1 VKTEPRNV
9 SQAITQFSEITPALR
24 AWMRTQ
30 QSSGFTADEIMQG
43 LVEAGWSDAVVAHL
57 MAPPQANPLAATA
70 NAARAATDQRMPWPG
85 LAGER
90 LVLDAGDCEVRASLV
105 LREPA
110 LVVLDDFL
118 SEDECRALVEQAAPR
133 MTRSLTVDLQ
143 TGGEAT
149 HQSRT
154 SQGMFFERGESALIS
169 RIEAR
174 IAHLLDWP
182 VQNGEG
188 LQVLRYE
195 AGAEYLPHFD
205 YFDPAAAG
213 TPAILERGG
222 QRVATL
228 VMYLHEPEAGGATVF
243 TDAALSVLPKRGSA
257 VFFSYSQAHPDSL
270 SLHGGAPVLAGEKW
284 VATKWLRE
292 RAFF

>member
-1 VKTEPRNV
+1 M
-9 SQAITQFSEITPALR
+9 SQAINPFSEITPALR

-30 QSSGFTADEIMQG
+30 QASGFTANDIMQG

-57 MAPPQANPLAATA
+57 MAQPQAKPLAAA
-70 NAARAATDQRMPWPG
+70 ASAARASTDQRMPWPA
-85 LAGER
+85 LAGDR

-133 MTRSLTVDLQ
+133 MTRSRTVDVQ

-195 AGAEYLPHFD
+195 AGAEYSRTLTTLTPPQPAH
-205 YFDPAAAG
+205 PPSWSAAA
-213 TPAILERGG
+213 
-222 QRVATL
+222 
-228 VMYLHEPEAGGATVF
+228 
-243 TDAALSVLPKRGSA
+243 SVSPR
-257 VFFSYSQAHPDSL
+257 
-270 SLHGGAPVLAGEKW
+270 
-284 VATKWLRE
+284 
-292 RAFF
+292 